1 MRKRLRKVSEV
12 FAARSQLL
20 RIRADGSHQPAPFFP
35 RARAAMAESITLADQ
50 CLREIRTVS
59 YLLHPP
65 ELDEL
70 GIESALSRYID
81 GFIQRS
87 GIRVEFEVSP
97 DLGRLPQAVETTFFR
112 IVQEC
117 RREYYPS
124 PASLLRESLLLA
136 YQTVWKWETLLLL
149 SGDSTPLQVLQH
161 RMAHRRNGQQL
172 NGQFEIAL
180 ASVERP

>member
-1 MRKRLRKVSEV
+1 
-12 FAARSQLL
+12 
-20 RIRADGSHQPAPFFP
+20 
-35 RARAAMAESITLADQ
+35 AMAESINLADQ

-70 GIESALSRYID
+70 GLESALSRYID

-97 DLGRLPQAVETTFFR
+97 DLGRLPQAVETTLFR

-117 RREYYPS
+117 LTNIHRPS
-124 PASLLRESLLLA
+124 GSVTARVRLVRGPSNL
-136 YQTVWKWETLLLL
+136 
-149 SGDSTPLQVLQH
+149 VLK
-161 RMAHRRNGQQL
+161 
-172 NGQFEIAL
+172 
-180 ASVERP
+180 VEDAGHGIGSDVPPGVGI